1 MARADGYLS
10 LIAACTF
17 FATSGGICDIPCAF
31 LACSAPFAITSAT
44 SLPSITKLQPGTTSP
59 HRSTLAI
66 TGLLRLGVPPEK
78 RLRPRQLGSLR
89 SEEHTS
95 ELQSLTN
102 LVCRLLL
109 E

>member
-66 TGLLRLGVPPEK
+66 TGLLGLGVPPEK
-78 RLRPRQLGSLR
+78 RLRPRQLGSLP
-89 SEEHTS
+89 
-95 ELQSLTN
+95 QAKA
-102 LVCRLLL
+102 LLGRYPQPK